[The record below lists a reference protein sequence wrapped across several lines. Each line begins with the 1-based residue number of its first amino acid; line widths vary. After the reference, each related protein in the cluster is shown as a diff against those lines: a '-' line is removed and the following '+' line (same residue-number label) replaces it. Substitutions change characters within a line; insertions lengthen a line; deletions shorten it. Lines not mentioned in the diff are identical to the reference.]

1 MLDAAAQVIC
11 ELRAWWSMAIR
22 SLQPDPFRPIA
33 GRALSQKGLMMM
45 IRLTR
50 RTLLSSLVFAGT
62 ALAGVLPSRAA
73 QSIKVGVMSGAE
85 EEVAEVVHKVA
96 AAKGLTVQ
104 LVPFSD
110 YALVNE
116 ALANGDL
123 DANAFQHRPYLDA
136 QIAARGYKIVPVG
149 LTFVQPIGLYSRKVK
164 SIADLPNRATI
175 GIPNDPSNGG
185 RALNLL
191 AAQGLI
197 KLAPGKGLSPSV
209 LDITENPKG
218 IRFSELDAAQLP
230 RALFDLD
237 AAAINTDH
245 ALNAGLDIRKDT
257 ITVEAREGNPYANL
271 IVVRQGD
278 ENRPEVKAFV
288 AAYQSPE
295 VANFLE
301 TRFRGAIIP
310 AW

>member
-1 MLDAAAQVIC
+1 MITT
-11 ELRAWWSMAIR
+11 
-22 SLQPDPFRPIA
+22 
-33 GRALSQKGLMMM
+33 GLN
-45 IRLTR
+45 R
-50 RTLLSSLVFAGT
+50 RTLLSVLILAGT
-62 ALAGVLPSRAA
+62 AFTGASPTTAA
-73 QSIKVGVMSGAE
+73 PTFKVGVMSGAE
-85 EEVAEVVHKVA
+85 EEVAEVVRKVA
-96 AAKGLTVQ
+96 AEKGLTVQ

-123 DANAFQHRPYLDA
+123 DANAFQHRPYLES

-149 LTFVQPIGLYSRKVK
+149 LTFVQPIGLYSRKVN
-164 SIADLPNRATI
+164 SIADLPNRAAI

-191 AAQGLI
+191 AARGLI

-209 LDITENPKG
+209 VDITESAKG
-218 IRFSELDAAQLP
+218 IRISELDAAQLP
-230 RALFDLD
+230 RALADLD
-237 AAAINTDH
+237 AAVINTDH
-245 ALNAGLDIRKDT
+245 ALNAGLDIRNDT
-257 ITVEAREGNPYANL
+257 IALEAREGNPYANL

-278 ENRPEVKAFV
+278 ENRPEVKTFV

-301 TRFRGAIIP
+301 TRFKGAIIP